1 MKKRF
6 LSKILVGLFLIGVL
20 PLNVSA
26 QQNTDI
32 NADRRYWVDMLYRI
46 SAPIL
51 ENMSKGELK
60 KNMDVELSPTWLKGR
75 STNVT
80 YLEAF
85 GRLMDGIAPW
95 LALPDDNTEEGILRK
110 KVRDWALKSYKNAV
124 DPKSK
129 DYLLWKGENQILCD
143 AAYLANSFMRAP
155 QALWDPLDQETKQ
168 RYIEKFKSLRSI
180 RPAYNNWLLFRG
192 MVETFLISIGETY
205 DGYAVEV
212 ALQKMNE
219 WYLGDG
225 WYSDGPEYSLDYYN
239 GYVMHPMYVEMLEVT
254 EKKRIHSPIKLELA
268 LRRMQRYNVLLERL
282 ISPEAAYPAMGRSMT
297 YRMGAFQT
305 LALSAWKYGLPKQL
319 SNGQVRSAL
328 TAVMKRMYANP
339 ENFTPKGYLQ
349 LGFVGHQPGIAD
361 YYTNNG
367 SLYMTSLVFLPLGL
381 PADHAFWTDPAQPW
395 TSKKAWDGEPF
406 PKDYHESIKK

>member
-95 LALPDDNTEEGILRK
+95 LALPDDNTEEGKLRK